1 MIYCNDSFASSHS
14 LTAFYREILSLCFSL
29 SLLDNHVIHEV
40 IVFSIIIV
48 HLCYFFCCSVSFRK
62 PTVTEFLANLN
73 PKSFENCQLL
83 SKSASGQTHVSS
95 LSSAANSSLN
105 QKSTV
110 LGQNQQTSKASGDD
124 RSSMVLGENT
134 SLISLP
140 SSSSS
145 SRPSV
150 SLELHDSK
158 SDVINKKKRK
168 SSKDSGVEYVTVVSS
183 PSTTSTGTNTT
194 TFSPLSTPSSSS
206 IHQNIPQP
214 TTRASVAGVRR
225 KGSFTISRLTETG
238 EQVYENQDDV
248 RRIKRNNSSGGV
260 ETTAFPS
267 TTGRSS
273 SSNPTTPLTSS
284 SFFISFP
291 PSRATG
297 SGEEVTQGNP
307 GIDYSL
313 KASSSSHSTHD
324 RHGKQ
329 SAFHDQNE
337 TRVSVDNN
345 DDGNQISV
353 RRKIPVLKKAS
364 GVKTTS
370 SSVSSSFT
378 FYPASSSLG
387 RKPEDALLSSQVKP
401 IIPGKSSSLIRQET
415 FSKSRREPLIQ
426 VLESNSS
433 SSCDDS
439 SSTPSDEQQRRLN
452 PSASHQLIDLSDIPS
467 TSRGIRY
474 RVLSNE
480 ASAPLEPDAAEN
492 FYHELEFDDLDGMD
506 ASGLLLLDDSQY
518 LSPPP
523 SYSEVIENTQDYQ
536 SPSGDHYSPP
546 NDLNR
551 SGRKGTL

>member
-1 MIYCNDSFASSHS
+1 M
-14 LTAFYREILSLCFSL
+14 
-29 SLLDNHVIHEV
+29 
-40 IVFSIIIV
+40 
-48 HLCYFFCCSVSFRK
+48 
-62 PTVTEFLANLN
+62 TEFLANLN

-105 QKSTV
+105 QKSTI

-158 SDVINKKKRK
+158 SDVINKKIRK
-168 SSKDSGVEYVTVVSS
+168 SSRDSGVEYVTVVSS
-183 PSTTSTGTNTT
+183 PSTVSTGTNTT

-260 ETTAFPS
+260 ESTAFPS
-267 TTGRSS
+267 TTRSS

-291 PSRATG
+291 SSLATG

-353 RRKIPVLKKAS
+353 RRKIPVLKKTS

-378 FYPASSSLG
+378 FYPASSLG
-387 RKPEDALLSSQVKP
+387 RKPDDNALLSSQVKP

-415 FSKSRREPLIQ
+415 FSKSRKQPLIQ

-439 SSTPSDEQQRRLN
+439 SSTPSDEQQRHLN
-452 PSASHQLIDLSDIPS
+452 PSSSHQLIDLSDIPS

-480 ASAPLEPDAAEN
+480 ASAPPAPDAAEN

-523 SYSEVIENTQDYQ
+523 SYFEVIENTQDYQ